1 MRWCRVVAIGKRTIR
16 RTEWL
21 SRMAADPDPAS

>member
-16 RTEWL
+16 GTEWL